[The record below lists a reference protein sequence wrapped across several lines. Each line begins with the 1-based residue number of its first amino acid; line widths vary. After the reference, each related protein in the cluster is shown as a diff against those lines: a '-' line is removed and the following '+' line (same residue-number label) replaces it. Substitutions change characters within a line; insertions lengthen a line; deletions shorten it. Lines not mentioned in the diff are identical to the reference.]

1 MTTTANVRAAGS
13 AHIRIDM
20 QQNYFELF
28 HLPVSFDVDTDD
40 LANRH
45 RAIIAR
51 VHPDQFANKSAM
63 EQRVALQWATFAN
76 EAFDT
81 LKSPIA
87 RAQYLLKLNAPE
99 LAVEGARV
107 NLPHEFLM
115 QQMQWREALEEGDV
129 AGVLAEVKQIQMD
142 NQVQLCNSCD
152 EQDWTKLQ
160 IVLAQAQFIENFNGF
175 ILEMLFDTGGIIAC
189 TDDNV

>member
-1 MTTTANVRAAGS
+1 MTTTANALAVGL

-28 HLPVSFDVDTDD
+28 QLPVSFDVDTDD
-40 LANRH
+40 LASRH

-129 AGVLAEVKQIQMD
+129 VGVLAEVKQIQMD
-142 NQVQLCNSCD
+142 NQVQLRNSCD

-160 IVLAQAQFIENFNGF
+160 IVLAQAQFIENF
-175 ILEMLFDTGGIIAC
+175 IAQLK
-189 TDDNV
+189 

>member
-1 MTTTANVRAAGS
+1 MTTTANARAVGL

-20 QQNYFELF
+20 QQNHFELF
-28 HLPVSFDVDTDD
+28 QLPVSFDVDTDD
-40 LANRH
+40 LASRH

-129 AGVLAEVKQIQMD
+129 VGVLAEVKQIQMD
-142 NQVQLCNSCD
+142 NQVQLRNSCD

-160 IVLAQAQFIENFNGF
+160 IVLAQAQFIENF
-175 ILEMLFDTGGIIAC
+175 IAQLK
-189 TDDNV
+189 

>member
-1 MTTTANVRAAGS
+1 
-13 AHIRIDM
+13 M

-28 HLPVSFDVDTDD
+28 QLPVSFDVDTDD
-40 LANRH
+40 LASRH

-51 VHPDQFANKSAM
+51 VHPDQFAHKSAM

-99 LAVEGARV
+99 LAVEGTRV

-115 QQMQWREALEEGDV
+115 QQMVWREAMEEG
-129 AGVLAEVKQIQMD
+129 AGESVREEVEQLRAETM
-142 NQVQLCNSCD
+142 VQLANECAGQNWD
-152 EQDWTKLQ
+152 AVAET
-160 IVLAQAQFIENFNGF
+160 LAKSQFIENFIGQ
-175 ILEMLFDTGGIIAC
+175 L
-189 TDDNV
+189 

>member
-81 LKSPIA
+81 LKSPLK
-87 RAQYLLKLNAPE
+87 RAGYLLQLFAPE
-99 LAVEGARV
+99 LAGEGERV

-115 QQMQWREALEEGDV
+115 QQMMWREAMEDGEIERVRLD
-129 AGVLAEVKQIQMD
+129 AMKAQSD
-142 NQVQLCNSCD
+142 NQVQLRMACD
-152 EQDWTKLQ
+152 AADWTRVQ
-160 IVLAQAQFIENFNGF
+160 TVLAQGQFIGNFVGQLSEN
-175 ILEMLFDTGGIIAC
+175 
-189 TDDNV
+189 

>member
-1 MTTTANVRAAGS
+1 
-13 AHIRIDM
+13 M

-28 HLPVSFDVDTDD
+28 QLPVSFDVDTDD
-40 LANRH
+40 LAQRH
-45 RAIIAR
+45 RAVIAR

-129 AGVLAEVKQIQMD
+129 VGVLAEVKQIQMD
-142 NQVQLCNSCD
+142 NQVQLRNSCD

-160 IVLAQAQFIENFNGF
+160 IVLAQAQFIENF
-175 ILEMLFDTGGIIAC
+175 IAQLK
-189 TDDNV
+189 

>member
-1 MTTTANVRAAGS
+1 MTTTANARVAGS

-81 LKSPIA
+81 LKLPIT
-87 RAQYLLKLNAPE
+87 RAQYLLKLNAPK

-115 QQMQWREALEEGDV
+115 QQMMWREAMEEG
-129 AGVLAEVKQIQMD
+129 AGESVREEVEQLRAETM
-142 NQVQLCNSCD
+142 VQLANECAGQNWD
-152 EQDWTKLQ
+152 TVAET
-160 IVLAQAQFIENFNGF
+160 LAKCQFIENFMGQLPSQSN
-175 ILEMLFDTGGIIAC
+175 
-189 TDDNV
+189 

>member
-1 MTTTANVRAAGS
+1 MTIENARVAGS

-28 HLPVSFDVDTDD
+28 QLPVSFDVNADD

-63 EQRVALQWATFAN
+63 EQRVALQWATFVN

-160 IVLAQAQFIENFNGF
+160 IVLAQAQFIENF
-175 ILEMLFDTGGIIAC
+175 IAQLK
-189 TDDNV
+189 

>member
-1 MTTTANVRAAGS
+1 MTIENARVAGS

-160 IVLAQAQFIENFNGF
+160 IVLAQAQFIENF
-175 ILEMLFDTGGIIAC
+175 IAQLK
-189 TDDNV
+189 

>member
-1 MTTTANVRAAGS
+1 MTTTANARAVGL

-28 HLPVSFDVDTDD
+28 QLPVSFDVDTDD
-40 LANRH
+40 LASRH

-87 RAQYLLKLNAPE
+87 RAQYLLKLNAPK

-129 AGVLAEVKQIQMD
+129 VGVLAEVKQIQMD
-142 NQVQLCNSCD
+142 NQVQLRNSCD

-160 IVLAQAQFIENFNGF
+160 IVLAQAQFIENF
-175 ILEMLFDTGGIIAC
+175 IAQLK
-189 TDDNV
+189 

>member
-1 MTTTANVRAAGS
+1 MTTTANARAVGL

-28 HLPVSFDVDTDD
+28 QLPVSFDVDTDD
-40 LANRH
+40 LASRH

-81 LKSPIA
+81 LKSPLT

-107 NLPHEFLM
+107 NLPHGFLM
-115 QQMQWREALEEGDV
+115 QQMMWREAMEEG
-129 AGVLAEVKQIQMD
+129 AGESVREEVEQLRAETM
-142 NQVQLCNSCD
+142 VQLANECAGQNWD
-152 EQDWTKLQ
+152 AVAET
-160 IVLAQAQFIENFNGF
+160 LAKSQFIENFMRQ
-175 ILEMLFDTGGIIAC
+175 L
-189 TDDNV
+189 

>member
-129 AGVLAEVKQIQMD
+129 AGVLAEVKQIQMG

-160 IVLAQAQFIENFNGF
+160 IVLAQAQFIENF
-175 ILEMLFDTGGIIAC
+175 IAQLK
-189 TDDNV
+189 

>member
-1 MTTTANVRAAGS
+1 
-13 AHIRIDM
+13 M

-28 HLPVSFDVDTDD
+28 QLPVSFDVDVED

-51 VHPDQFANKSAM
+51 VHPDQFAHKSVM
-63 EQRVALQWATFAN
+63 EQRVALQWAPFAN

-107 NLPHEFLM
+107 NLPPEFLM
-115 QQMQWREALEEGDV
+115 QQMQWREALEEGDT
-129 AGVLAEVKQIQMD
+129 AGVLVEVAQVQTD
-142 NQVQLCNSCD
+142 NQVQLRDACVQ
-152 EQDWTKLQ
+152 QDWAKLQ
-160 IVLAQAQFIENFNGF
+160 TILAQAQFIENF
-175 ILEMLFDTGGIIAC
+175 IAQLK
-189 TDDNV
+189 

>member
-1 MTTTANVRAAGS
+1 
-13 AHIRIDM
+13 M

-28 HLPVSFDVDTDD
+28 QLPMSFDVDEQD

-129 AGVLAEVKQIQMD
+129 VGVLAEVKQIQMD
-142 NQVQLCNSCD
+142 NQVQLRNSCD

-160 IVLAQAQFIENFNGF
+160 IVLAQAQFIENF
-175 ILEMLFDTGGIIAC
+175 IAQLK
-189 TDDNV
+189 

>member
-1 MTTTANVRAAGS
+1 
-13 AHIRIDM
+13 
-20 QQNYFELF
+20 
-28 HLPVSFDVDTDD
+28 
-40 LANRH
+40 
-45 RAIIAR
+45 
-51 VHPDQFANKSAM
+51 M
-63 EQRVALQWATFAN
+63 EQRVALQWATFVN

-160 IVLAQAQFIENFNGF
+160 IVLAQAQFIENF
-175 ILEMLFDTGGIIAC
+175 IAQLK
-189 TDDNV
+189 

>member
-1 MTTTANVRAAGS
+1 
-13 AHIRIDM
+13 M

-28 HLPVSFDVDTDD
+28 QLPVSFDVNAEN
-40 LANRH
+40 LASRH

-51 VHPDQFANKSAM
+51 VHPDQFAHKSVM

-99 LAVEGARV
+99 LAQEGVRV
-107 NLPHEFLM
+107 SLPPEFLM
-115 QQMQWREALEEGDV
+115 QQMQWREALEEGEVETVREEVSQLQELTLTQLADEC
-129 AGVLAEVKQIQMD
+129 AGQTD
-142 NQVQLCNSCD
+142 GSTRWPHRRD
-152 EQDWTKLQ
+152 THRD
-160 IVLAQAQFIENFNGF
+160 
-175 ILEMLFDTGGIIAC
+175 DTGLRWCGRSLRHPRRGSRGSGEGRRCSAR
-189 TDDNV
+189 

>member
-115 QQMQWREALEEGDV
+115 QQMQWREALEEGDT
-129 AGVLAEVKQIQMD
+129 AGVLSEVTQVQTD
-142 NQVQLCNSCD
+142 NQVQLRQACA
-152 EQDWTKLQ
+152 EHDWAKLQ
-160 IVLAQAQFIENFNGF
+160 VVLAQAQFIENF
-175 ILEMLFDTGGIIAC
+175 IAQLK
-189 TDDNV
+189 

>member
-160 IVLAQAQFIENFNGF
+160 IVLAQAQFIENF
-175 ILEMLFDTGGIIAC
+175 IAQLK
-189 TDDNV
+189 

>member
-28 HLPVSFDVDTDD
+28 QLPVSFDVNADD

-63 EQRVALQWATFAN
+63 EQRVALQWATFVN

-115 QQMQWREALEEGDV
+115 QQMQWREALEEGEVETVREEVSQLQELTLTQLADECAGQNWDAV
-129 AGVLAEVKQIQMD
+129 AETLAK
-142 NQVQLCNSCD
+142 C
-152 EQDWTKLQ
+152 
-160 IVLAQAQFIENFNGF
+160 QFIENFMGQ
-175 ILEMLFDTGGIIAC
+175 L
-189 TDDNV
+189 

>member
-1 MTTTANVRAAGS
+1 MTTANERAAGS

-28 HLPVSFDVDTDD
+28 QLPVSFDVDTDD

-45 RAIIAR
+45 RSIIAR

-87 RAQYLLKLNAPE
+87 RAQYLLKLNAPK
-99 LAVEGARV
+99 LAQEDARV

-115 QQMQWREALEEGDV
+115 QQMQWREALEEGDT
-129 AGVLAEVKQIQMD
+129 ADVLAEVTQMQMD
-142 NQVQLCNSCD
+142 NQVQLRDACVQ
-152 EQDWTKLQ
+152 QDWAKLQ
-160 IVLAQAQFIENFNGF
+160 IVLAQAQFIENF
-175 ILEMLFDTGGIIAC
+175 IAQLK
-189 TDDNV
+189 

>member
-1 MTTTANVRAAGS
+1 MTTTANARAAGS

-160 IVLAQAQFIENFNGF
+160 IVLAQAQFIENF
-175 ILEMLFDTGGIIAC
+175 IAQLK
-189 TDDNV
+189 

>member
-1 MTTTANVRAAGS
+1 MTTTANARAVGL

-28 HLPVSFDVDTDD
+28 QLPVSFDVDTDD
-40 LANRH
+40 LASRH

-129 AGVLAEVKQIQMD
+129 VGVLAEVKQIQMD
-142 NQVQLCNSCD
+142 NQVQLRNSCD

-160 IVLAQAQFIENFNGF
+160 IVLAQAQFIENF
-175 ILEMLFDTGGIIAC
+175 IAQLK
-189 TDDNV
+189 

>member
-1 MTTTANVRAAGS
+1 
-13 AHIRIDM
+13 M

-28 HLPVSFDVDTDD
+28 QLPVSFDVDTDD
-40 LANRH
+40 LASRH

-63 EQRVALQWATFAN
+63 EQRVALQWATFVN

-115 QQMQWREALEEGDV
+115 QQMQCREAMEEG
-129 AGVLAEVKQIQMD
+129 AGESVREEVE
-142 NQVQLCNSCD
+142 QLHAS
-152 EQDWTKLQ
+152 T
-160 IVLAQAQFIENFNGF
+160 LAQLADECGENDWDAVAVTLAKCQFVEDFMGQ
-175 ILEMLFDTGGIIAC
+175 L
-189 TDDNV
+189 

>member
-142 NQVQLCNSCD
+142 NQVQLRNSCD

-160 IVLAQAQFIENFNGF
+160 IVLAQAQFIENF
-175 ILEMLFDTGGIIAC
+175 IAQLK
-189 TDDNV
+189 

>member
-115 QQMQWREALEEGDV
+115 QQMQWREALEEGDT
-129 AGVLAEVKQIQMD
+129 AGVLAEVTQVQTD
-142 NQVQLCNSCD
+142 NQVQLRQACA
-152 EQDWTKLQ
+152 EHDWAKLQ
-160 IVLAQAQFIENFNGF
+160 VVLAQAQFIENF
-175 ILEMLFDTGGIIAC
+175 IAQLK
-189 TDDNV
+189 

>member
-1 MTTTANVRAAGS
+1 
-13 AHIRIDM
+13 M

-28 HLPVSFDVDTDD
+28 QLPVSFDVDTDD
-40 LANRH
+40 LASRH

-81 LKSPIA
+81 LKSPLT

-107 NLPHEFLM
+107 NLPHGFLM
-115 QQMQWREALEEGDV
+115 QQMMWREAMEEG
-129 AGVLAEVKQIQMD
+129 AGESVREEVEQLRAETM
-142 NQVQLCNSCD
+142 VQLANECAGQNWD
-152 EQDWTKLQ
+152 AVAET
-160 IVLAQAQFIENFNGF
+160 LAKSQFIENFMRQ
-175 ILEMLFDTGGIIAC
+175 L
-189 TDDNV
+189 

>member
-1 MTTTANVRAAGS
+1 MTTTANARAAGS

-28 HLPVSFDVDTDD
+28 QLPIQFELDEND
-40 LANRH
+40 LTARH
-45 RAIIAR
+45 RAVIAR
-51 VHPDQFANKSAM
+51 VHPDQFAHKSAM

-81 LKSPIA
+81 LKSPLT

-107 NLPHEFLM
+107 NLPHGFLM
-115 QQMQWREALEEGDV
+115 QQMMWREAMEEG
-129 AGVLAEVKQIQMD
+129 AGESVREEVEQLRAETM
-142 NQVQLCNSCD
+142 VQLANECAGQNWD
-152 EQDWTKLQ
+152 AVAET
-160 IVLAQAQFIENFNGF
+160 LAKSQFIENFMRQ
-175 ILEMLFDTGGIIAC
+175 L
-189 TDDNV
+189 

>member
-99 LAVEGARV
+99 LAQEGARV
-107 NLPHEFLM
+107 NLPSEFLM

-160 IVLAQAQFIENFNGF
+160 IVLAQAQFIENF
-175 ILEMLFDTGGIIAC
+175 IAQLK
-189 TDDNV
+189 

>member
-28 HLPVSFDVDTDD
+28 QLPVSFDVDTDD
-40 LANRH
+40 LASRH

-129 AGVLAEVKQIQMD
+129 VGVLAEVKQIQMD
-142 NQVQLCNSCD
+142 NQVQLRNSCD

-160 IVLAQAQFIENFNGF
+160 IVLAQAQFIENF
-175 ILEMLFDTGGIIAC
+175 IAQLK
-189 TDDNV
+189 